1 MSKWS
6 WYVHVLDRCFTVSNM
21 HCIQYIKHMNVKTT
35 TTIKWVGVKNKETSD
50 KVKNDIIKGKVYIW
64 QPLLKLI
71 ERHVKT
77 CG

>member
-1 MSKWS
+1 
-6 WYVHVLDRCFTVSNM
+6 
-21 HCIQYIKHMNVKTT
+21 MNVKTT
-35 TTIKWVGVKNKETSD
+35 TTIKWVRVKNKETRD

-77 CG
+77 CGQKPTAAYDCMKHFENHFT